1 MGRDII
7 VIGGSA
13 GSVEA
18 LQRIV
23 AGLPPQLE
31 AAVFAVVHFPSD
43 GTSFLPQILLR
54 SGRFPA
60 VHPEDGTVIR
70 RGVIYVAPPDR
81 HLTLQNGH
89 VRLSRG
95 PRENGHRPAADPLFR
110 SAARAFGARV
120 IGVVLS
126 GNLDDGTAG
135 LAAVRRHGGV
145 TVVQDPNDA
154 MYAGMPTSAIG
165 NVDVD
170 HVVPASEIAA
180 LLATLVDEPLPP
192 PSPVSEPRD
201 DVEVGI
207 AELEAGALE
216 ADARPGTPSGYS
228 CPSCHGSLFEI
239 HEGEVVRYRCR
250 VGHAFGSDT
259 LLHEQAEAVEGAL
272 WTALQSLK
280 ERAAMARR
288 MSQRMAERGNVR
300 SAERFREQ
308 AGDADARASV
318 IREVLRTGASMDQR
332 PEASEEGGQRLAG
345 D

>member
-13 GSVEA
+13 GGVEA

-23 AGLPPQLE
+23 AALPPQLE

-60 VHPEDGTVIR
+60 VHPEDGTAIR

-81 HLTLQNGH
+81 HLTLQPGH

-95 PRENGHRPAADPLFR
+95 PRENGHRPSVDPLFR
-110 SAARAFGARV
+110 SAARAYGARV

-145 TVVQDPNDA
+145 TVVQDPADA
-154 MYAGMPTSAIG
+154 MYAGMPASAIG
-165 NVDVD
+165 HVDVD
-170 HVVPASEIAA
+170 HVVPAAEIAA
-180 LLATLVDEPLPP
+180 LLAALVDEPLPP
-192 PSPVSEPRD
+192 AAAVSEPRD
-201 DVEVGI
+201 DLEVGI
-207 AELEAGALE
+207 AELEPAALAGDE
-216 ADARPGTPSGYS
+216 RPGMPSGYS

-239 HEGEVVRYRCR
+239 QEGEVVRFRCR

-259 LLHEQAEAVEGAL
+259 LLHEQRGP
-272 WTALQSLK
+272 S
-280 ERAAMARR
+280 RGRSGRR
-288 MSQRMAERGNVR
+288 SSR
-300 SAERFREQ
+300 
-308 AGDADARASV
+308 
-318 IREVLRTGASMDQR
+318 
-332 PEASEEGGQRLAG
+332 
-345 D
+345 